1 MRADLHV
8 RTAEMAG
15 KHIAESTFVLVKS
28 LEVFEE
34 MSGYQN
40 MIFFSL

>member
-1 MRADLHV
+1 
-8 RTAEMAG
+8 MAG
-15 KHIAESTFVLVKS
+15 KQEIAESTFVLVKS